1 MPDQNS
7 AKCRIKTQPNAGL
20 KLSQMPEKVLNNLLQ
35 IKKK

>member
-7 AKCRIKTQPNAGL
+7 AKCRIENQPNAGL
-20 KLSQMPEKVLNNLLQ
+20 KIGQIPEKVLNNLLQ